1 MLSRQ
6 QTICFSFIIRC
17 FSRKVSNK
25 YSMRINE
32 DYLDRMNATDINDDS
47 VEDVN
52 EFIEQNPKN
61 FNNRIAVTLFI
72 SKSADA
78 VIVDDELQA
87 FRKKFLQFAEHN
99 INIEKYSDV
108 EFLSSNEKRVH
119 NSVCIQYTDDNTII
133 NDIGPTNEDLLV
145 YATFAFNHS
154 FRSIRNLLVFLYKF
168 CYESEML
175 SFQTLRVY
183 IPAGRNWEQAN
194 KSQVATRNIIYK
206 SIALHDS
213 KTIDSR
219 YYNTIY
225 KLCQWLYED
234 DAYNFQTYIDN
245 FYKHTDTG
253 AELMYKLSD
262 RYYFKETE
270 INPEF
275 QKFVKDKKLLLPSY
289 EDIHDVFPDVSVVVN
304 TIPMSKVV
312 NGMITDVGK
321 CELSS
326 KTDYKLFTK
335 DGGIGFNQRD
345 CYAMTPKLY
354 KNSTEDDKY
363 ALMIPYRMYVP
374 DASVNNPWYQ
384 CVLFIKFDGTF
395 EDDGYL
401 LDNIVGEFIG
411 THKFPKISNE

>member
-1 MLSRQ
+1 M
-6 QTICFSFIIRC
+6 
-17 FSRKVSNK
+17 
-25 YSMRINE
+25 
-32 DYLDRMNATDINDDS
+32 
-47 VEDVN
+47 
-52 EFIEQNPKN
+52 
-61 FNNRIAVTLFI
+61 
-72 SKSADA
+72 
-78 VIVDDELQA
+78 
-87 FRKKFLQFAEHN
+87 
-99 INIEKYSDV
+99 
-108 EFLSSNEKRVH
+108 
-119 NSVCIQYTDDNTII
+119 
-133 NDIGPTNEDLLV
+133 GPTNEDLLV

-194 KSQVATRNIIYK
+194 KSLVATRNIIYK
-206 SIALHDS
+206 SIAFHDS

-245 FYKHTDTG
+245 FYRHTDTG

-374 DASVNNPWYQ
+374 DASVNNPWY
-384 CVLFIKFDGTF
+384 
-395 EDDGYL
+395 
-401 LDNIVGEFIG
+401 
-411 THKFPKISNE
+411 